1 MAPTTERTSMA
12 DVVKCTVWLADL
24 DYFERFNPVYERAFP
39 PPRPT
44 RATVGAALLGGIKVE
59 IDAVACV
66 SERSGRT
73 QYE

>member
-1 MAPTTERTSMA
+1 
-12 DVVKCTVWLADL
+12 
-24 DYFERFNPVYERAFP
+24 
-39 PPRPT
+39 
-44 RATVGAALLGGIKVE
+44 VGAALLGGIKVE